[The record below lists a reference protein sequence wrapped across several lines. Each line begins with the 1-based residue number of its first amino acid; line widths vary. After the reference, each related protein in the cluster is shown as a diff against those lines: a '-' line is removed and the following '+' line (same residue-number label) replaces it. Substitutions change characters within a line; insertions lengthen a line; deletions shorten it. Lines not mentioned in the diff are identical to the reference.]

1 MEAMP
6 FKIALVNMPFGYH
19 IYPSIQ
25 LGTLSTQLK
34 SHGWDVKSHYL
45 NLHFA
50 SRIGFGVYNEL
61 CEKRHLIGEWL
72 FSDSL
77 FGEGERN
84 QSYMEHFAGHVESVC
99 HSIGQ
104 PPEFLRDLKQQGVP
118 EFLAWAVEAVD
129 WGRYAVVGFTST
141 FNQNLASV
149 TLAKLIKEKYPSVIT
164 MFGGAN
170 FDSEMGLEYVRVFPW
185 VDCAVMGEA
194 EHVLHP
200 LLQAIRDKQP
210 FPKGVIHRR
219 EGEVVC
225 EEADGM
231 FVEFERY
238 GPPDYDDYFAE
249 LRAIDPR
256 SPALENPIILY
267 ETARGCWWGEKHH
280 CTFCGLNASSMK
292 FRAKPIEQ
300 VNAEI
305 AALSERYDS
314 FRFRIVD
321 NILEMKYLDG
331 VFGRFA
337 RENLDFQIFI
347 EVKSNLNREQIRT
360 LAHGGINVVQP
371 GIESF
376 SVNQL
381 RDMDKGVR
389 PMQNILFLKW
399 AMYYGIDVTWNI
411 LTGFPGETDEDYRIQ
426 TELIRPLVHLQPP
439 IGVGDLYLERFS
451 PYFTR
456 PEDYGIRIQGPG
468 EAYLYVYDSPKI
480 DPMKIAYDFEFE
492 NGNRIDPHRV
502 QALRETV
509 ARWRARFETDQPPYL
524 IFSKSANFVTVY
536 DGRLETGPQKIRFT
550 SVPASVITFCNDKP
564 RTVEQ
569 IQNNIAETR
578 PGSEGARVIE
588 EVIAELEEQK
598 ILYAERGKYLTLAL
612 PMNSHF

>member
-1 MEAMP
+1 MP

-34 SHGWDVKSHYL
+34 SHGWAVKSHYL

-50 SRIGFGVYNEL
+50 SQIGFEVYNEL
-61 CEKRHLIGEWL
+61 CEQRQLIGEWL
-72 FSDSL
+72 FSHIL
-77 FGEGERN
+77 FGEGADNRD
-84 QSYMEHFAGHVESVC
+84 YMRRFAGHIESVC
-99 HSIGQ
+99 HSIGRR
-104 PPEFLRDLKQQGVP
+104 PEFLRGLKEEGVP
-118 EFLAWAVEAVD
+118 EFLAWAAGAVD
-129 WGRYAVVGFTST
+129 WGQYDVVGFTST

-149 TLAKLIKEKYPSVIT
+149 TLAKLIKEQYPGVT
-164 MFGGAN
+164 TLFGGAN
-170 FDSEMGLEYVRVFPW
+170 FDSDMGLEYVRAFPW
-185 VDCAVMGEA
+185 IDCAVMGEA

-200 LLQAIRDKQP
+200 LMSALAEKGP
-210 FPKGVIHRR
+210 LPAGVIHRR
-219 EGEVVC
+219 DGAVVC
-225 EEADGM
+225 EANGEM

-238 GPPDYDDYFAE
+238 GPPDYDDYFDE
-249 LRAIDPR
+249 LRSIDEN
-256 SPALENPIILY
+256 SKALENPVILY

-292 FRAKPIEQ
+292 FRAKPVEQ

-337 RENLDFQIFI
+337 QENLDFQIFI
-347 EVKSNLNREQIRT
+347 EVKSNLTREQIRT

-411 LTGFPGETDEDYRIQ
+411 LTGFPGETDEDYRVQ
-426 TELIRPLVHLQPP
+426 TELIRPLIHLQPP
-439 IGVGDLYLERFS
+439 LGVGDLYLERFS

-456 PEDYGIRIQGPG
+456 PEEYGVRIDGPG
-468 EAYLYVYDSPKI
+468 EAYRYVYDSPDI
-480 DPMKIAYDFEFE
+480 DLMKVAYDFEFT
-492 NGNRIDPHRV
+492 NGNRIDPKLV
-502 QALRETV
+502 SALREAV
-509 ARWRARFETDQPPYL
+509 AHWRARFETDRPPYF
-524 IFSKSANFVTVY
+524 IFSKSARFITLY
-536 DGRLETGPQKIRFT
+536 DGRPDAGTRKMRYPDVAKE
-550 SVPASVITFCNDKP
+550 VIAHCNDKA
-564 RTVEQ
+564 RGEEQ
-569 IQNNIAETR
+569 IHAHLGEALPGIATPR
-578 PGSEGARVIE
+578 LIDDAL
-588 EVIAELEEQK
+588 AELVGQQV
-598 ILYAERGKYLTLAL
+598 LYAERGKYLTLAL